1 MSSFQSDLTSLKM
14 MKIPTEKQKGTK
26 PSVKMEKSNPN
37 RSKLVN
43 KTRNIRTWNPTL
55 EDVKIKEFEV

>member
-1 MSSFQSDLTSLKM
+1 
-14 MKIPTEKQKGTK
+14 
-26 PSVKMEKSNPN
+26 MEKSNPN

-43 KTRNIRTWNPTL
+43 KTRNIRTWNPML